1 LQPLRNQLPSQIFT
15 QTVPLLPQTQLDPN
29 SGETLRD
36 HLRRAKALL
45 SQAGW
50 NYRDGA
56 LRNERGDAFTIEF
69 LDNSGS
75 MGRVVTPFAKNL
87 EKLGFQVKYKIVDF
101 AILQKRLDV
110 FDFDVISTRWLGSL
124 SPGTELLE
132 RFGSKAATQE
142 GSSNYMGVRD
152 PAIDALLNQ
161 VLAAKTRPQLSIAL
175 KALDRALRFGFYS
188 VPHWYGGV
196 HRVAWRSGKF
206 QQPAVMPMYYQPD
219 TWAIMTWWG
228 SGSNLQ
234 SLASSQHEGKD

>member
-1 LQPLRNQLPSQIFT
+1 MPLP
-15 QTVPLLPQTQLDPN
+15 PQTQLDPN

-56 LRNERGDAFTIEF
+56 LRNAMGEPFTIEF
-69 LDNSGS
+69 IDNSGA
-75 MGRVVTPFAKNL
+75 MGRVATPFAKNL
-87 EKLGFQVKYKIVDF
+87 GKLGFQFKYKVVDF

-110 FDFDVISTRWLGSL
+110 FDFEMMSTRWLGSL
-124 SPGTELLE
+124 SPGSELVE
-132 RFGSKAATQE
+132 RFGAKQVAQE

-161 VLAAKTRPQLSIAL
+161 VLAAKTRPQLSTAL
-175 KALDRALRFGFYS
+175 RALDRTLRFGFYC

-196 HRVAWRSGKF
+196 HRVAWRNGKF
-206 QQPAVMPMYYQPD
+206 QQPAVMPLYYQPD
-219 TWAIMTWWG
+219 SWAMMTWWG
-228 SGSNLQ
+228 SGSNLT
-234 SLASSQHEGKD
+234 SVAPSQHEGKD